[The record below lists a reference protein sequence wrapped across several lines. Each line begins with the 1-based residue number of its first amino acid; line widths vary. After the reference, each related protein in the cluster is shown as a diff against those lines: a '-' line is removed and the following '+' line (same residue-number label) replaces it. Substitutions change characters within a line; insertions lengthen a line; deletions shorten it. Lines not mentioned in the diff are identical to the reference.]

1 MKKSVAYELTRL
13 TALSKCVPTSVGA
26 MAFALQVSVSV
37 INNGP
42 VRGGGFPGNRVLAP
56 KNMDVSWL
64 VGNFV

>member
-42 VRGGGFPGNRVLAP
+42 VRGGGFPGQPGSRP
-56 KNMDVSWL
+56 
-64 VGNFV
+64 